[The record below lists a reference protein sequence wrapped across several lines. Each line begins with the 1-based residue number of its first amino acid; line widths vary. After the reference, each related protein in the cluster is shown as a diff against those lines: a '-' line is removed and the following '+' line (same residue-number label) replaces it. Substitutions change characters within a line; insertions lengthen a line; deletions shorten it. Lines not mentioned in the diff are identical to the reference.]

1 MRTGHNPVG
10 LVIRR
15 FHSKLKKKSLLKL
28 RVFNYVNNSSGA
40 DISYG
45 YFRLLIQNV
54 KYIFPSLF
62 CYIRVFYPVYY
73 INDQFRYT
81 GSIGVPEYP
90 RIDTSKFYLLDSYR
104 IGPHLALFFNTE
116 ILMQIMNCI
125 FYFHQDKKFLKN
137 MKTCLENVF
146 VKICKNRSI
155 PSTTTTGFYTK
166 CNC

>member
-1 MRTGHNPVG
+1 MDSEKCYAVRTGHNPVG

-15 FHSKLKKKSLLKL
+15 FHSKSKKKKSLLKL

-73 INDQFRYT
+73 ITD
-81 GSIGVPEYP
+81 
-90 RIDTSKFYLLDSYR
+90 
-104 IGPHLALFFNTE
+104 
-116 ILMQIMNCI
+116 
-125 FYFHQDKKFLKN
+125 
-137 MKTCLENVF
+137 
-146 VKICKNRSI
+146 
-155 PSTTTTGFYTK
+155 
-166 CNC
+166 

>member
-1 MRTGHNPVG
+1 M
-10 LVIRR
+10 
-15 FHSKLKKKSLLKL
+15 LKL
-28 RVFNYVNNSSGA
+28 RVFNYVNDSSGA

-81 GSIGVPEYP
+81 VLYG
-90 RIDTSKFYLLDSYR
+90 DLLDSYR
-104 IGPHLALFFNTE
+104 IGPHLAFFFNTE
-116 ILMQIMNCI
+116 LLMQIINCI
-125 FYFHQDKKFLKN
+125 FYFHQDKTFLKN

-146 VKICKNRSI
+146 VKIGLCKNSSI